1 VNDDAEARR
10 RGFPK
15 GGSFKL
21 IQFDFVLVTEE
32 EMENA
37 KAQLKKQ

>member
-21 IQFDFVLVTEE
+21 VEFDIVLASKEE
-32 EMENA
+32 WKA
-37 KAQLKKQ
+37 TQAQLKKQ

>member
-1 VNDDAEARR
+1 VKDDAEARR

-21 IQFDFVLVTEE
+21 LQFDIVLASEE
-32 EMENA
+32 G
-37 KAQLKKQ
+37 KATQAQFK